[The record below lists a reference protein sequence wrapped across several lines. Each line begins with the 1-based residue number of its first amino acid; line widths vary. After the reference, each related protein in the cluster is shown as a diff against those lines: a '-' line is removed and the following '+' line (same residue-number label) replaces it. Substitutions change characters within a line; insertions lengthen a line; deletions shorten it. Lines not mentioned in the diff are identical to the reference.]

1 MRQCVCK
8 DCGKIYLTDK
18 NESWYCPEC
27 AKEHAKDV
35 LIDRVCS
42 RCGAKFVG
50 YPNSKY
56 CPACLPEVIRERN
69 REQRRSG
76 PARPIGSI
84 DLCQKCGK
92 EYIVKSG
99 LQKYCSDCA
108 AEAIREKARARKRQY
123 NRDNREYF
131 NSLRRCVKD
140 GRKVCI
146 VCGNPFNSDTPT
158 VTCSPECAAE
168 HKRLQQAKADYKR
181 GRRKSIV
188 FPPKSNNPKSGIA
201 GISWHKKTGKWQLVF
216 NKRYI
221 GLFDTVEAAAARRND
236 LIAEFEKS
244 NLK

>member
-8 DCGKIYLTDK
+8 VCGKIYLTDK

-56 CPACLPEVIRERN
+56 CSACLPEVIRERN

-188 FPPKSNNPKSGIA
+188 FPLKPQNPKSGVP
-201 GISWHKKTGKWQLVF
+201 GITWDKRASKWRLVF

-221 GLFDTVEAAAARRND
+221 GLFDTVEAAAARRNE

-244 NLK
+244 NPK

>member
-188 FPPKSNNPKSGIA
+188 FPLKPQNPKSGVP
-201 GISWHKKTGKWQLVF
+201 GITWDKRASKWRLVF

-221 GLFDTVEAAAARRND
+221 GLFDTVEAAAARRAE

-244 NLK
+244 NPK